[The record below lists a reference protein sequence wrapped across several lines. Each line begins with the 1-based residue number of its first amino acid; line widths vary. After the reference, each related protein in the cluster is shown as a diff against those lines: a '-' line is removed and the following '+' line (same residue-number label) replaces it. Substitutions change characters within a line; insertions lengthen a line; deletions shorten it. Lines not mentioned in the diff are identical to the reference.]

1 MIAFEI
7 RYLLRGE
14 IIRIII
20 WIDDVLTTIMLI
32 FGVVIFVHISSVR
45 LKMFNNIAKDIDRN
59 YYWRRFVARFLSIID
74 AISGR

>member
-7 RYLLRGE
+7 RSILRGE

>member
-7 RYLLRGE
+7 RSILRGE

-20 WIDDVLTTIMLI
+20 WIDDVLTTIILI

>member
-7 RYLLRGE
+7 RSILRGE

-59 YYWRRFVARFLSIID
+59 YYWRRFVAKFLSIID

>member
-7 RYLLRGE
+7 RSILRGE

-20 WIDDVLTTIMLI
+20 WLDDVLTTIMLI